1 MKPGSNSR
9 LVESDVRLD
18 YLVFRTSFNTFLF
31 YFSNLCTNLI
41 FPSSDEKFRYR
52 RKASIT
58 WGMNIIG
65 SLAPTLFFWGEPPR
79 RVFNYSHLI
88 WLSRVMRPL
97 PQVPPYAAH
106 IIRFLL
112 STTHVCV
119 VHFIMHIIFV
129 VRCVSVN
136 SKLKSRK
143 ILILYSIA
151 KLKRMSGVGAQLREK
166 SGVRE
171 ID

>member
-1 MKPGSNSR
+1 MAQDEANSR
-9 LVESDVRLD
+9 LVESGRL
-18 YLVFRTSFNTFLF
+18 FRHISVLFLKPMYKF
-31 YFSNLCTNLI
+31 DFSIIRWKIPL
-41 FPSSDEKFRYR
+41 SSKSVDHLRNEYHW
-52 RKASIT
+52 I
-58 WGMNIIG
+58 
-65 SLAPTLFFWGEPPR
+65 APTLFFWGEPPR

-119 VHFIMHIIFV
+119 VHFLIIMHIIFV

>member
-41 FPSSDEKFRYR
+41 FPSSDEKIPLSSKSVDHLRNEYHW
-52 RKASIT
+52 I
-58 WGMNIIG
+58 
-65 SLAPTLFFWGEPPR
+65 APTLFFWGEPPR

-97 PQVPPYAAH
+97 PQAPPYAAH